1 MSSTTSLTNELTGG
15 TGIQT
20 DHGGIGI
27 GDLLVLG
34 LDAVL
39 LIYTA
44 FRSYDFLST
53 TVPTGFEILGL
64 IGLWGLDIGAVAWS
78 LVWIFG
84 SSSKYQDWIS
94 MAFFLVD
101 LVGVILTSVTDSL
114 MYGDK
119 GSEMTGMLTGI
130 TSVAIPLVVVGNVVA
145 GFIYH
150 MTSPETKARRE
161 KRKAEAAHKEK
172 MIEISAME
180 RDLQYAESYLLA
192 KQDSLDKTV
201 LLAEIKKSQDAIEKS
216 TRDSLRDQI
225 GIRNAASNGTGGV
238 SHKVDELKTRL
249 AEITKKLTEPKADE
263 TPTQQLPVPA
273 SASSQ
278 TSPASSSLPQTDM
291 QTQTKI
297 SDLPQPI
304 AGSEPTYHPI
314 SYQPSEKKKD
324 DPAQTTHVPQAS
336 IIPALQIPPAIVK
349 SELIRFTSRI
359 ACSLSGQVI
368 HVGDELVAKKSAD
381 RYDIGKL
388 NAQFAFANVSE
399 EDFNTLRNGLANL
412 PEPAVVKGNGHSKS
426 DPI

>member
-238 SHKVDELKTRL
+238 SHKVNELKARL
-249 AEITKKLTEPKADE
+249 AEITKKLIEPKADE
-263 TPTQQLPVPA
+263 TPAQQLPVP
-273 SASSQ
+273 ASSQ
-278 TSPASSSLPQTDM
+278 TSPASSSLPQPDM
-291 QTQTKI
+291 QAQIKHG
-297 SDLPQPI
+297 DLPQPI

-336 IIPALQIPPAIVK
+336 IIPALQIPPAYAN

-412 PEPAVVKGNGHSKS
+412 PEPAVVKGNGHSKMEL

>member
-1 MSSTTSLTNELTGG
+1 MSNTSSLTDELTGR

-101 LVGVILTSVTDSL
+101 LAGVILTSVTDSL
-114 MYGDK
+114 MYGNK
-119 GSEMTGMLTGI
+119 GSAMTEMLTGI

-172 MIEISAME
+172 MIEITAME
-180 RDLQYAESYLLA
+180 RDLLYAESYLLA

-201 LLAEIKKSQDAIEKS
+201 LLAEIKKSQDAVEKS

-225 GIRNAASNGTGGV
+225 GIRNAASNGSDGV
-238 SHKVDELKTRL
+238 SNKVDELKARL
-249 AEITKKLTEPKADE
+249 AEMTKKLIEPKADE

-273 SASSQ
+273 PASSQ
-278 TSPASSSLPQTDM
+278 TLPASSSLPQPIHKHK
-291 QTQTKI
+291 QRLAICLIQ
-297 SDLPQPI
+297 SQVVSLPIILFHINQMCRRHQ
-304 AGSEPTYHPI
+304 SFQHYRYHPLL
-314 SYQPSEKKKD
+314 P
-324 DPAQTTHVPQAS
+324 TAS
-336 IIPALQIPPAIVK
+336 
-349 SELIRFTSRI
+349 
-359 ACSLSGQVI
+359 
-368 HVGDELVAKKSAD
+368 
-381 RYDIGKL
+381 
-388 NAQFAFANVSE
+388 
-399 EDFNTLRNGLANL
+399 
-412 PEPAVVKGNGHSKS
+412 
-426 DPI
+426 

>member
-1 MSSTTSLTNELTGG
+1 MSNTTSLTDELTGR

-84 SSSKYQDWIS
+84 SSSRYQDWIS

-101 LVGVILTSVTDSL
+101 LAGVILTSVTDSL
-114 MYGDK
+114 MYGNK
-119 GSEMTGMLTGI
+119 GSAITAMLTGI
-130 TSVAIPLVVVGNVVA
+130 TSIAIPLVVVGNVVA

-172 MIEISAME
+172 MIEVTAME
-180 RDLQYAESYLLA
+180 RDLLYAESYLLA
-192 KQDSLDKTV
+192 KQDSHDKTV
-201 LLAEIKKSQDAIEKS
+201 LLAEIKKSQDAVEKS

-225 GIRNAASNGTGGV
+225 GIRNAASNGSDGV
-238 SHKVDELKTRL
+238 SNKVDELKARL
-249 AEITKKLTEPKADE
+249 AEMTKKLIEPKTDE

-273 SASSQ
+273 PASSQ
-278 TSPASSSLPQTDM
+278 TPPASSSLPQPDT
-291 QTQTKI
+291 QAQTKI
-297 SDLPQPI
+297 SDLPHPI
-304 AGSEPTYHPI
+304 VGREPTYHPV
-314 SYQPSEKKKD
+314 SYQPD
-324 DPAQTTHVPQAS
+324 VPQAS
-336 IIPALQIPPAIVK
+336 IIPTLQIPPAYAN

-359 ACSLSGQVI
+359 ACSLSGHAI
-368 HVGDELVAKKSAD
+368 NIGDELVAKKNAD
-381 RYDIGKL
+381 RYDIG
-388 NAQFAFANVSE
+388 NPNEAFAFANVSE
-399 EDFNTLRNGLANL
+399 EDFNTLRDGLSNM
-412 PEPAVVKGNGHSKS
+412 PEPAVVKGNGHSKT
-426 DPI
+426 DPL

>member
-84 SSSKYQDWIS
+84 SSSRYQDWIS

-180 RDLQYAESYLLA
+180 RDLLYAESYLLA

-201 LLAEIKKSQDAIEKS
+201 LLAEIKKSQDAVEKS

-225 GIRNAASNGTGGV
+225 GIRNAANNGTGGV
-238 SHKVDELKTRL
+238 SHKVDELKARL
-249 AEITKKLTEPKADE
+249 AEITKKKKLIEPKADE
-263 TPTQQLPVPA
+263 TPAQQLPVPA
-273 SASSQ
+273 SASAQ
-278 TSPASSSLPQTDM
+278 TSPASSS
-291 QTQTKI
+291 
-297 SDLPQPI
+297 LPQPI

-324 DPAQTTHVPQAS
+324 DPSQTTHVPQAS

-349 SELIRFTSRI
+349 SELIRFTARI

-368 HVGDELVAKKSAD
+368 HIGDELMAKRSAD
-381 RYDIGKL
+381 RYDIGKP
-388 NAQFAFANVSE
+388 NAPFAFANVSE

-412 PEPAVVKGNGHSKS
+412 PEPVVVKGNGHSKT
-426 DPI
+426 DPL

>member
-1 MSSTTSLTNELTGG
+1 MNNTSSLTDELTGR

-101 LVGVILTSVTDSL
+101 LAGVILTSVTDSL
-114 MYGDK
+114 MYGNK
-119 GSEMTGMLTGI
+119 GSAITGMLTGI

-180 RDLQYAESYLLA
+180 RDLLYAESYLLA

-201 LLAEIKKSQDAIEKS
+201 LLAEIKKSQDAVEKS

-225 GIRNAASNGTGGV
+225 GIRNAASNGSGGV
-238 SHKVDELKTRL
+238 STKVDELKARL
-249 AEITKKLTEPKADE
+249 AEMTKKLIT
-263 TPTQQLPVPA
+263 VPA
-273 SASSQ
+273 SSQ
-278 TSPASSSLPQTDM
+278 PPIVDGDSPQPQT
-291 QTQTKI
+291 T
-297 SDLPQPI
+297 S
-304 AGSEPTYHPI
+304 
-314 SYQPSEKKKD
+314 
-324 DPAQTTHVPQAS
+324 VPQAK
-336 IIPALQIPPAIVK
+336 IIPALQIPPASAN
-349 SELIRFTSRI
+349 SELIRFTARI
-359 ACSLSGQVI
+359 TCSLSGQAI
-368 HVGDELVAKKSAD
+368 NIGDELMAKKNAD
-381 RYDIGKL
+381 RYDIGKP
-388 NAQFAFANVSE
+388 NAPFAFANVSE
-399 EDFNTLRNGLANL
+399 EDFNTLRDGLLNM
-412 PEPAVVKGNGHSKS
+412 PEPAVVKGNGHSKMEL